1 MRRTPTLLLATALTA
16 VLTAG
21 CATTIDESLATV
33 PGTDPATAS
42 TTTTT
47 LPTGSAA
54 ELLPVLLTEAADMS
68 RRVRESDGDREALE
82 RINALWDASSQEVGR
97 SSPQLLGSFE
107 GQLDMLF
114 RAVQFNRPADADKAY
129 RNLDALVTSVLG

>member
-1 MRRTPTLLLATALTA
+1 MRRTTALIVLLLGLTA
-16 VLTAG
+16 TG

-33 PGTDPATAS
+33 PGTDPAEVN

-47 LPTGSAA
+47 LPAGSATV
-54 ELLPVLLTEAADMS
+54 LLPVLLTEAADLS

-82 RINALWDASSQEVGR
+82 RINALWDATSLEVGR
-97 SSPQLLGSFE
+97 SNPELLGSFE
-107 GQLDMLF
+107 GQLDMLR

-129 RNLDALVTSVLG
+129 RNLDALVDAVLA